1 MGDRSSARPLYSER
15 ADDPALSEALDA
27 FALALADRIDQLQ
40 EAERAGGLGDVAK
53 LAGSLADEAT
63 ELGHQRLSRGARN
76 VERAAARAD
85 SRETYAALVELTDL
99 ARRVRLGHRGAF

>member
-40 EAERAGGLGDVAK
+40 E
-53 LAGSLADEAT
+53 
-63 ELGHQRLSRGARN
+63 

-85 SRETYAALVELTDL
+85 SRESYAALVELTDL